1 MAREKIMLGGESKA
15 GKTFAWLS
23 IARSN
28 PNSQF
33 FVAEPDD
40 GLSKVLE
47 EEYPD
52 VKKQGNV
59 HGAHKNEDGTWKPPE
74 FISNAWN
81 DVREFVKALK
91 SLREAG
97 ELSADDWI
105 VLEGMDIIT
114 RIIRSEYI
122 ADTNKVDSKT
132 KEVMADPWIA
142 IKTKRARG
150 APVLEPSDH
159 DAINYEYEG
168 QITTLVYTMPCNFLG
183 TSGIERIHF
192 DSKFADTGQKEF
204 YASLGTPFKLEG
216 HKRNPRMFDTIVYLY
231 ITSTQY
237 EMEVLGDRGIG
248 KQPRRACKD
257 FWLTLQTSRTNAVQG
272 KKEAKT

>member
-1 MAREKIMLGGESKA
+1 MITRERIMLGGESKA

-28 PNSQF
+28 PGSQF

-40 GLSKVLE
+40 GISKVLE
-47 EEYPD
+47 LEYKD
-52 VKKQGNV
+52 VLEQKNV
-59 HGAHKNEDGTWKPPE
+59 HGAHKSPDGLWLPPE
-74 FISNAWN
+74 FISNWR
-81 DVREFVKALK
+81 DVRHFVSGMK
-91 SLREAG
+91 SLRDEG
-97 ELSADDWI
+97 QLKPDDWI

-122 ADTNKVDSKT
+122 AETNKVDSKT
-132 KEVMADPWIA
+132 KEIMEDPWQA
-142 IKTKRARG
+142 ILTKRARG

-168 QITTLVYTMPCNFLG
+168 QMTTLVYTMPCNFLS

-192 DSKFADTGQKEF
+192 DSKFVDTSQKEY

-216 HKRNPRMFDTIVYLY
+216 HKRNPRMFDTLVYLY
-231 ITSTQY
+231 VGTEYQ
-237 EMEVLGDRGIG
+237 MEVLGDRGRG
-248 KQPRRACKD
+248 KQARRKCTD
-257 FWLTLQTSRTNAVQG
+257 FWLELERSRTAMQAAA
-272 KKEAKT
+272 EATP

>member
-1 MAREKIMLGGESKA
+1 VTRERIMLGGESKS
-15 GKTFAWLS
+15 GKTFSWLT

-40 GLSKVLE
+40 GVTKVLE
-47 EEYPD
+47 LEYPD
-52 VKKQGNV
+52 VAKQGNV
-59 HGAHKNEDGTWKPPE
+59 HGAHKGPDGLWLPPE
-74 FISNAWN
+74 FISNNWQ
-81 DVREFVKALK
+81 DVRHFVAGLK

-97 ELSADDWI
+97 ELSPDDWI
-105 VLEGMDIIT
+105 IIEGMDIIT

-132 KEVMADPWIA
+132 KAIMADPWEA

-168 QITTLVYTMPCNFLG
+168 QMTTLVYIMPCNILA
-183 TSGIERIHF
+183 TAGIEKIHF
-192 DSKFADTGQKEF
+192 DSKFMDEDMKQF
-204 YASLGTPFKLEG
+204 YASMGTGFKLEG

-231 ITSTQY
+231 VGSEYQ
-237 EMEVLGDRGIG
+237 MEVLGDRGIG
-248 KQPRRACKD
+248 KQARRKNTD
-257 FWLTLQTSRTNAVQG
+257 FWLELERSRTAILATKNNKG
-272 KKEAKT
+272 EK